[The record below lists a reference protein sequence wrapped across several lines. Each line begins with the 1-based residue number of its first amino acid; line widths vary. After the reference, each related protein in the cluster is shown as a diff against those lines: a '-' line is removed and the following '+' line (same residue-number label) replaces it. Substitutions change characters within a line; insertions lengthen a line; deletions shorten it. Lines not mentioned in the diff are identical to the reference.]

1 MRNNSNKRR
10 ITPTTQYTRRAQR
23 TTLTALMVS
32 LALIF
37 SYIEFLIPFA
47 PAIPGI
53 KLGIANLVIIVT
65 LYYLGPRYALMVN
78 IVRVL
83 MAGLLFTGVFGA
95 AYSMAGALL
104 SFLVMFLLLRTGLF
118 SVTGISIAG
127 GVAHNLGQILVA
139 ALLVSNIK
147 MFAYFP
153 VLIFSGVISGAIIGV
168 IAWIILQ
175 RLPRIDE
182 HKRS

>member
-1 MRNNSNKRR
+1 MKRQQ
-10 ITPTTQYTRRAQR
+10 TPTTSHDSHARRTA
-23 TTLTALMVS
+23 LTALMVS

-37 SYIEFLIPFA
+37 SYIEFLIPFT

-65 LYYLGPRYALMVN
+65 LYYLGPRYALTVN

-83 MAGLLFTGVFGA
+83 IAGLLFTGLFGA

-104 SFLVMFLLLRTGLF
+104 SFLVMFLLQKTGWF
-118 SVTGISIAG
+118 SVTGVSIAG
-127 GVAHNLGQILVA
+127 GVAHILVA
-139 ALLVSNIK
+139 SFLVSNLK

-153 VLIFSGVISGAIIGV
+153 VLIFSGVASGAAIGIIS
-168 IAWIILQ
+168 WLILR
-175 RLPRIDE
+175 RLPRV
-182 HKRS
+182 

>member
-1 MRNNSNKRR
+1 MKNNHTKLQQV
-10 ITPTTQYTRRAQR
+10 PTTQHDSRARRTA
-23 TTLTALMVS
+23 LTALMVS

-37 SYIEFLIPFA
+37 SYIEFLIPFT

-53 KLGIANLVIIVT
+53 KLGIANLVIIVA
-65 LYYLGPRYALMVN
+65 LYYLGPRYALTVN

-83 MAGLLFTGVFGA
+83 IAGLLFSGVFGA

-104 SFLVMFLLLRTGLF
+104 SFLVMVLLKKTGF
-118 SVTGISIAG
+118 TITGASITG

-139 ALLVSNIK
+139 SFLVSNLK

-153 VLIFSGVISGAIIGV
+153 VLIFSGVASGTAIGIIS
-168 IAWIILQ
+168 WLILQ
-175 RLPRIDE
+175 RLPRV
-182 HKRS
+182 